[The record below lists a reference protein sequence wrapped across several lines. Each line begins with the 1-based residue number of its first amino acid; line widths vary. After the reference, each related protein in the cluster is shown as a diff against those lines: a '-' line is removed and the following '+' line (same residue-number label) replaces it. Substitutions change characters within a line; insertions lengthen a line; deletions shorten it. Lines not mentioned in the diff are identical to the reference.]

1 MSKLPFELLLA
12 LRYLRPKRSFVS
24 IITLISIL
32 GVMLGVAVLIVVIS
46 VMSGFDQE
54 LRDKVFGFTAHLK
67 VVQCDPRPPGR
78 DTTMTN
84 YAEVARMVAQNPN
97 VLGVA
102 PNVNGQVLL
111 ETQPVAGQALMRAP
125 VVRGIDPVAEAT
137 VSKLARNLISGELDL
152 SRRSLVIGANLADG
166 LGLHVGDKVS
176 VLSERHLRKMREQ
189 EKKGKET
196 AIPPDEYEVRGIFDA
211 GHYEFNSL
219 FVFISLERA
228 QALFGLEDLDE
239 IHNLTVAIRDPFHA
253 TDVAG
258 ELQKALG
265 PSYRVSTWM
274 QESSVMQAVAVE
286 KNMMFYILFFIVLVA
301 AFGITCTLITFIMM
315 KTREIGLMK
324 AIGASSGQIMR
335 VFLAQSLIVS
345 ALGILAGFGLG
356 LLAVTYRNDF
366 LHYLRRTTG
375 AQLFPEDVYG
385 LSQLPALIVPM
396 DLLIIGGGSLLIC
409 LLAAAFP
416 AWHASKLNPVEA
428 LRNE

>member
-1 MSKLPFELLLA
+1 MSRLPFELLLA

-32 GVMLGVAVLIVVIS
+32 GVMLGVAVLIIVIS
-46 VMSGFDQE
+46 VMSGFDRE
-54 LRDKVFGFTAHLK
+54 LREKVFGFTAHLR
-67 VVQCDPRPPGR
+67 VVQCEPDPFGQ
-78 DTTMTN
+78 DLLMTN
-84 YAEVARMVAQNPN
+84 YAEVARLVAENPH

-102 PNVNGQVLL
+102 PNVYGQVLL
-111 ETQPVAGQALMRAP
+111 ETQPHNGQAKLRAP
-125 VVRGIDPVAEAT
+125 VVRGIDPVAEAG
-137 VSKLARNLISGELDL
+137 VSRLASNIISGELDL
-152 SRRSLVIGANLADG
+152 GRRSLVIGADMAHDLNLS
-166 LGLHVGDKVS
+166 VGDKVA

-211 GHYEFNSL
+211 GHYDFNSM
-219 FVFISLERA
+219 FVFMSLERA
-228 QALFGLEDLDE
+228 QTLFGLEDTDE
-239 IHNLTVAIRDPFHA
+239 IHNLTVALRDPFRA
-253 TDVAG
+253 VEAAQA
-258 ELQKALG
+258 LQLALG
-265 PSYRVSTWM
+265 KSYRVTTWL
-274 QESSVMQAVAVE
+274 QESSIMQAVAVE

-335 VFLAQSLIVS
+335 VFLAQSIIVS
-345 ALGILAGFGLG
+345 TLGILAGFSLG
-356 LLAVTYRNDF
+356 LLAVSYRNEF
-366 LHYLRRTTG
+366 LLFMRRTTG
-375 AQLFPEDVYG
+375 AQLFPADIYG
-385 LSQLPALIVPM
+385 FSQLPALIVPM

-428 LRNE
+428 LRHE